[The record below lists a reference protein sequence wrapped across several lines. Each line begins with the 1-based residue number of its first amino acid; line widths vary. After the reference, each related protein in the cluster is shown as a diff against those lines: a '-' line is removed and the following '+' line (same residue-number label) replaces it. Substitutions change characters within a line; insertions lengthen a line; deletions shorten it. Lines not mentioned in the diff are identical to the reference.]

1 VFRLAPA
8 GRSGRRTNQNVL
20 SVEPP
25 MNSSENF
32 GPRERAQFRRFAEDV
47 PIAVVELDT
56 ELRVIYA
63 NQYTL
68 NLLGFT
74 QSDIEAGVRAEQL
87 VAPEQIGMIHEGLKQ
102 LASGAKPTSVS
113 LRLLRRGQIHVLTET
128 FAQRLMSGDKLTGF
142 LVYAFDLS
150 RRVVV
155 EDKMRD
161 QMDLFQMIIEHA
173 YAGICVIDGEYHVEY
188 ANDRLCDITG
198 RTRSEILGHDFREFL
213 HPDSL
218 DLVSD
223 RYRRR
228 QNGESVP
235 PGYDIKVQTKDGLVR
250 DVRLSSRT
258 MTSRGGQVKTVAQ
271 AIDITDEREKERRLQ
286 ESEHRYRT
294 LVETMDSGFG
304 VDDESG
310 TMVLVNAALCRML
323 GYESVGELVGRPS
336 YSIMH
341 GWSKENFD
349 QRMKARREGRFEHYE
364 VELVHKLGGLVPAMI
379 SASPLF
385 DSSGTYIGSFGIFT
399 DVSELKSAEEEAHFL
414 LDLLLHDIGN
424 QLQLIL
430 AGADLLDTRHSTPEV
445 QSARH
450 YVTEGANRC
459 IELITK
465 VRRAEEAKSE
475 PLVVVDLIDV
485 LMPEITLLSKQY
497 HLEPEVGPL
506 PDKLII
512 QADSA
517 LNHLLWNLMENGIKH
532 NQSASRRIW
541 ITGELIGDT
550 YELRI
555 ADNGPG
561 LSDSMKRQLFDPK
574 RRYGGV
580 GLHLVHRLADKYGA
594 WIEVKDRIDGSPEQ
608 GLEVRIR
615 FLVAS

>member
-1 VFRLAPA
+1 
-8 GRSGRRTNQNVL
+8 
-20 SVEPP
+20 
-25 MNSSENF
+25 MKSSESF
-32 GPRERAQFRRFAEDV
+32 GPRDRAQFRRVAEEM

-56 ELRVIYA
+56 ELKVVYA

-68 NLLGFT
+68 NLLGLT
-74 QSDIEAGVRAEQL
+74 QVDIEAGVHAEEL
-87 VAPEQIGMIHEGLKQ
+87 VAPEQVGMIHEGLKQ
-102 LASGAKPTSVS
+102 LATGAKPTSVS
-113 LRLLRRGQIHVLTET
+113 LRLLRQKQIQVLTET
-128 FAQRLMSGDKLTGF
+128 FAQRLMSGGKLTGF
-142 LVYAFDLS
+142 LVYGFDLS
-150 RRVVV
+150 RRAVVQ
-155 EDKMRD
+155 DKMRD

-198 RTRSEILGHDFREFL
+198 RTRTEILGHDFRDFL
-213 HPDSL
+213 HPSSVDI
-218 DLVSD
+218 VSD

-235 PGYDIKVQTKDGLVR
+235 PVYDIKVLTKEGVVR
-250 DVRLSSRT
+250 EVRLSSRT

-271 AIDITDEREKERRLQ
+271 AIDITSEKEKEKQLQ

-304 VDDESG
+304 VDDDSG
-310 TMVLVNAALCRML
+310 TLVLVNAALCRML
-323 GYESVGELVGRPS
+323 GYESVDELVGRPF
-336 YSIMH
+336 YEIVQ
-341 GWSKENFD
+341 GWSKENAD
-349 QRMKARREGRFEHYE
+349 EKRKARREGRFEHYE
-364 VELVHKLGGLVPAMI
+364 VELIHKSGGLIPAMI

-385 DSSGTYIGSFGIFT
+385 DSTGKYIGSFGIFT

-445 QSARH
+445 QSARR

-485 LMPEITLLSKQY
+485 IMPEITLLSKQY

-506 PDKLII
+506 PDKLLI

-517 LNHLLWNLMENGIKH
+517 LNHLLWNLMENGVKH
-532 NQSASRRIW
+532 NQNDNRRLW
-541 ITGELIGDT
+541 ITGERTGDT

-594 WIEVKDRIDGSPEQ
+594 WIEVRDRIEGSPDQ